1 MRGGNLITLIRYAVS
16 IVVWAIVA
24 LVLLLTG
31 KVVYLMFWFLLG
43 ALLVII
49 WLGHMAYKIIY
60 LFNPDFKAIK
70 IVVLFLVLIAA
81 GVGYFRLFL
90 APSWNNWNST
100 PQEIEDEYVADR
112 YCSDAELRTVRTLEV
127 NVPREYIF
135 RWIRQL
141 PEFDSYG
148 SGFLGIG
155 GGKAFDKLVDNLPE
169 LKEGDNFLMGRVADI
184 EPGKS
189 ITFNI
194 GEDPKFPKLGI
205 NCFYGGYYLREAG
218 GNRTRINMVMRAD
231 YDGFWGWF
239 YSQVII
245 EFGDFLVATRQ
256 LSKLK
261 EIAERNF
268 TE

>member
-1 MRGGNLITLIRYAVS
+1 MPGGNLITLIRYAVS

-24 LVLLLTG
+24 IVLLLTG

-43 ALLVII
+43 ALLVIV
-49 WLGHMAYKIIY
+49 WLGHTAYRIIY

-70 IVVLFLVLIAA
+70 IVLVFLILIAA
-81 GVGYFRLFL
+81 GIAYFKFVVT
-90 APSWNNWNST
+90 PSWNNWNST
-100 PQEIEDEYVADR
+100 PEEIDDTYVADR
-112 YCSDAELRTVRTLEV
+112 YCPDAELRTVRTLEV
-127 NVPREYIF
+127 NVPRDYIF

-141 PEFDSYG
+141 PEVGSYG

-155 GGKAFDKLVDNLPE
+155 GGKTFDRLMDDLPE
-169 LKEGDNFLMGRVADI
+169 LKEGDSFLMGRVVDI

-205 NCFYGGYYLREAG
+205 DCFYGGYYLREAG

-231 YDGFWGWF
+231 YEGFWGWF

-245 EFGDFLVATRQ
+245 EFGDFLIATKQ

-261 EIAERNF
+261 EMAERNF
-268 TE
+268 KE